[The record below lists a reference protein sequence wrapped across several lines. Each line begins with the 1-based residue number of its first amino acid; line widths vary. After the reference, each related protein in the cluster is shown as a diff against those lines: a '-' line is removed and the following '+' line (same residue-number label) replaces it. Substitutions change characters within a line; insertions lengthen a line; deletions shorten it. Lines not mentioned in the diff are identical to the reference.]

1 MGIGVTEMGWGRV
14 PYLVPELLSTSAPG
28 AENPRYAT
36 GLRKKQQSTQAE
48 GRGHAVN

>member
-1 MGIGVTEMGWGRV
+1 MGIGVTEMGGTGTI
-14 PYLVPELLSTSAPG
+14 YLVPELLSTSAPG

-48 GRGHAVN
+48 GVATR